1 MTPAFFATLIAYG
14 ATSFSA
20 LILLRRSTNRRLRFL
35 TFVIALLPL
44 CQIIGLL
51 QNKGIWISPSLGA
64 AAETVEL
71 MIGAMCLTAVHYL
84 NEERRDRN
92 RTDAK
97 LRLAET
103 AFSNVGSR
111 SIALRSPITSTS
123 TAV

>member
-1 MTPAFFATLIAYG
+1 MTTAFFATLIAYA

-20 LILLRRSTNRRLRFL
+20 FVLLRRGSNRRLRFL
-35 TFVIALLPL
+35 TFVIGLLPL
-44 CQIIGLL
+44 CQIVVLL
-51 QNKGIWISPSLGA
+51 QNKGLLINPSLGA

-71 MIGAMCLTAVHYL
+71 MIGAMCLAAVHFL

-103 AFSNVGSR
+103 AFSSTGRHRISGDTPMD
-111 SIALRSPITSTS
+111 SISP
-123 TAV
+123 AA